1 MKSIKIPRL
10 ESERLLLNKIEAQDH
25 RNIFKGLSHPEVIRY
40 YGVQYSSYE
49 STKEQMNW
57 YSNLEKSNS
66 GMWWA
71 IRLKESGDFCG
82 AIGINDYQKEHNKA
96 EIGFWLLPDFWRKGF
111 INESANTIIN
121 YLFKELKLHRLEA
134 YVEVG
139 NENSSNALKKL
150 GFDFEGRM
158 IDCEVKNGNYISVE
172 IYSKLNKIE

>member
-82 AIGINDYQKEHNKA
+82 AIGINDYHKEHNKA

-134 YVEVG
+134 YVEVE
-139 NENSSNALKKL
+139 NKNSSNALKKL

-158 IDCEVKNGNYISVE
+158 IDCEMKNGKYISVE
-172 IYSKLNKIE
+172 IYSKLNKSE